1 MPNPGALGGILVM
14 ILVGVIA
21 LAGSAILAG
30 VVLIRFYF
38 AARPA
43 GDLERR
49 VARLE
54 RQLDSLTRQR
64 DGI

>member
-1 MPNPGALGGILVM
+1 MPNPEALSGILVT
-14 ILVGVIA
+14 ILVGVIV

-30 VVLIRFYF
+30 VVLIRFYYST
-38 AARPA
+38 RPP